1 MSTSKGVAIV
11 TGSAQGIGKGIAIRL
26 AQDGYDVAINDLPA
40 KKEKLEQV
48 AADITARTGRRVSIQ
63 IADVSEEEQVKG
75 MIQDVVK
82 TLGGL
87 DVMIANAG
95 VCIPCTLLNMDVK
108 TWDWLFATNLRSM
121 MLCYKYAA
129 VQMIEQG
136 RGGRIIG
143 ASSLAGKQ
151 GGPSMGM
158 YGATKFGIRGLT
170 QSVATE
176 LGEHG
181 ITPKTSTGLTD
192 TEALYSAEAAHAG
205 VDVQALFAAVGT
217 VEDVAG
223 LISFLVTKDA
233 RLITGQTVSLS
244 QFITAD
250 CKKDGTY
257 GRLRIQ
263 IGVYRTSDR
272 S

>member
-1 MSTSKGVAIV
+1 
-11 TGSAQGIGKGIAIRL
+11 
-26 AQDGYDVAINDLPA
+26 
-40 KKEKLEQV
+40 
-48 AADITARTGRRVSIQ
+48 
-63 IADVSEEEQVKG
+63 
-75 MIQDVVK
+75 MIEDVVK
-82 TLGGL
+82 TLGGF

-143 ASSLAGKQ
+143 ATSLAGKQ

-158 YGATKFGIRGLT
+158 YGATKFGIIRGLT

-181 ITPKTSTGLTD
+181 ITVNAYAPGLTD
-192 TEALYSAEAAHAG
+192 TEALYSTEAANAG
-205 VDVQALFAAVGT
+205 IDVEALFAGLKAQSAMKQVGT

-233 RLITGQTVSLS
+233 RLITGQTISV
-244 QFITAD
+244 
-250 CKKDGTY
+250 DG
-257 GRLRIQ
+257 GI
-263 IGVYRTSDR
+263 SF